1 MSKLNIVLL
10 TSSLLLVAGQAAAT
24 PSHLPRVGRTSV
36 EHRLEH
42 PSKAHTSHGSAHH
55 SHHKHHKM

>member
-10 TSSLLLVAGQAAAT
+10 TSSLLLVAGQAAAA

-42 PSKAHTSHGSAHH
+42 PTKAHTSTAHH